1 MRYNF
6 LLIIFNLVFVSS
18 IFSQNDSI
26 SKFYYKDGSLSS
38 EGLLRNGKP
47 DGYWKTYYPGGT
59 LKSEGNRKYFQ
70 LDSIWTFYNKQAQIT
85 KQITYKEG
93 IRDGEE
99 LHYKNGVKYESIPY
113 KKNIKEGKTYRYFPD
128 GKIAFEANYV
138 NNELFG
144 KGYEFD
150 TIGNIITI
158 ETYKNGVL
166 SRTQRI
172 NRTDSKNE
180 RHGLWVTF
188 DSDRRIVSQ
197 GTYKHGLK
205 HGYFKTYDKKGK
217 LLKTIKYVNGEIQED
232 AIETAKL
239 EVKRSYYPDKKLK
252 SYKSYRNGIPDG
264 VHKEFDKD
272 GNTISTVIY
281 KLGIVVAKGG
291 IVDDK
296 GRKQGSWTEY
306 FVTGEKKSEG
316 KFVEGRK
323 SGQWKYFYRS
333 GKIEQVGNYKNGKA
347 VGDWVWYYENGKTL
361 REEYFINGKRDD
373 IFVEYDISGNE
384 IAKGKYVEGLKDG
397 EWFYVNDIYKLTG
410 YYEEGIKTGVWKQT
424 NTLTNRVVS
433 EINYY
438 DDLKDGIYKLYY
450 DNGVIK
456 VLGNYESGLKQG
468 DWKYY
473 NEQGV
478 NTLTV
483 KYIDGIDVKYNNTD
497 AVEID

>member
-1 MRYNF
+1 MKHYLF
-6 LLIIFNLVFVSS
+6 LVFNLIFVSS
-18 IFSQNDSI
+18 IISQNNTPT
-26 SKFYYKDGSLSS
+26 KFYYKDGTLSS
-38 EGLLRNGKP
+38 EGYLRNGKP
-47 DGYWKTYYPGGT
+47 DGYWKTYYQTGT

-70 LDSIWTFYNKQAQIT
+70 LDSVWTFYNKQGLIT
-85 KQITYKEG
+85 KQISYKEG
-93 IRDGEE
+93 LRDGDEI
-99 LHYKNGVKYESIPY
+99 HYKNGFKFETIPY

-166 SRTQRI
+166 SRTQHI
-172 NRTDSKNE
+172 NRTDPKNDK
-180 RHGLWVTF
+180 HGLWVTF

-205 HGYFKTYDKKGK
+205 HGYFKIYDKKGK
-217 LLKTIKYVNGEIQED
+217 LLKTTKYVNGKIQED

-239 EVKRSYYPDKKLK
+239 EVKRSYYSDNKLK

-264 VHKEFDKD
+264 VHKEFDEK
-272 GNTISTVIY
+272 GNAITTVIY
-281 KLGIVVAKGG
+281 KLGIIVAKGG

-296 GRKQGSWTEY
+296 GRKQGNWTEY
-306 FVTGEKKSEG
+306 FITGEKKSQGLFENG
-316 KFVEGRK
+316 KK
-323 SGQWKYFYRS
+323 TKKWNYYYTS
-333 GKIEQVGNYKNGKA
+333 GKLEQVGSYEKGKA
-347 VGDWVWYYENGKTL
+347 VGDWIWYYPNGNVL
-361 REEYFINGKRDD
+361 RQEFFINGKADGP
-373 IFVEYDISGNE
+373 FVEFDKDGNE
-384 IAKGKYVEGLKDG
+384 IAKGEFISGKKEGA
-397 EWFYVNDIYKLTG
+397 WFYVNDIYKLTG
-410 YYEEGIKTGVWKQT
+410 SYEQGLKKGVWKQT

-438 DDLKDGIYKLYY
+438 EDLKDGVYKLYY

-456 VLGNYESGLKQG
+456 VLGKYESGLKQG

-483 KYIDGIDVKYNNTD
+483 KYRDGIDLKYNNTD
-497 AVEID
+497 AVKID